1 MFISADCTLP
11 RHLLRLIPISVSA
24 GIVNLVGNYLTLPP
38 GTQHSFLGLAFSIE
52 GAVMV
57 MHTKH
62 HPLDAVVHWLLGMT
76 MLTTAAFVFLE
87 IKAPHSLLVS
97 VARSG
102 SLMLTGAWL
111 CVMGKMLYTGVC
123 WSLLLSAGCPD
134 ASVAF
139 CCVHSVCVADFAAV
153 SLVGVVQQC
162 STTAQHCIK
171 MPCSLQVFSTV
182 KSMD

>member
-1 MFISADCTLP
+1 M
-11 RHLLRLIPISVSA
+11 
-24 GIVNLVGNYLTLPP
+24 GNYLTLPP

-87 IKAPHSLLVS
+87 IKAPQTLLVS
-97 VARSG
+97 VGRSG

-111 CVMGKMLYTGVC
+111 CVMGKMLYTGAVVTV
-123 WSLLLSAGCPD
+123 WSAALMLLLHSAACT
-134 ASVAF
+134 A
-139 CCVHSVCVADFAAV
+139 CV
-153 SLVGVVQQC
+153 LIWQ
-162 STTAQHCIK
+162 
-171 MPCSLQVFSTV
+171 PFS
-182 KSMD
+182 SS